1 MHKIYYSFLHE
12 RHDSFMNIVNT
23 VRSKGIHNCICTDK
37 SNALFKNEGCAMSRK
52 IKAIV
57 WLIVAVVIGVGAY
70 FYFKMQPSKDNNP
83 NMKMNRDTP
92 VQVGVV
98 SSQDVPVQLSALGTV
113 VADKTVTVTSR
124 ITGHLQEVYF
134 QEGQYVKQGQLL
146 AQIDVK
152 PYQATLE
159 QYQGSLSESQAQLK
173 NAQLT
178 LARYQR
184 LYEKDSI
191 AKQDLDT
198 QTATTTQ
205 YQGAVKSAQGQIKTA
220 TLNIQYGRITAP
232 ISGYIGLRK
241 IDVGNAV
248 TADSTSIAVITQ
260 MQPMAVTF
268 NIPQTNISNIIQ
280 PLRQGHALSVDAFDQ
295 SGAQHIAQGQVKVIS
310 NEIDSTTGTVMLKAM
325 FDNQNNALFP
335 NQFVNIKLKVNTLKD
350 ALIVPSAAVQVGT
363 SGKYVFVIDEQSTAH
378 KITVTTA
385 TETADNQVVVLSGL
399 KVGQKV
405 VTSGGGSLGNG
416 SKVKIV
422 TPEKVDVSVLDAAK
436 QHDHNKR
443 PR

>member
-1 MHKIYYSFLHE
+1 
-12 RHDSFMNIVNT
+12 
-23 VRSKGIHNCICTDK
+23 
-37 SNALFKNEGCAMSRK
+37 MSGR
-52 IKAIV
+52 IKTIV
-57 WLIVAVVIGVGAY
+57 WFAVVVVVCAGIY
-70 FYFKMQPSKDNNP
+70 FYFKLQPSKNEKA
-83 NMKMNRDTP
+83 NMKFNRDTP

-98 SSQDVPVQLSALGTV
+98 SLQDVPVQLNALGTV

-124 ITGHLQEVYF
+124 ITGHLQQVYF

-146 AQIDVK
+146 AQIDVQ

-159 QYQGSLSESQAQLK
+159 QYQGTLSESQAQLK
-173 NAQLT
+173 NAQLM

-184 LYEKDSI
+184 LYAKDSI

-205 YQGAVKSAQGQIKTA
+205 YQGAVKSAEGQIKSA
-220 TLNIQYGRITAP
+220 ALNIQYGRITAP

-241 IDVGNAV
+241 IDVGNTV
-248 TADSTSIAVITQ
+248 SADSTSIAVITQ

-268 NIPQTNISNIIQ
+268 NIPQINIAHIIQ

-295 SGAQHIAQGQVKVIS
+295 AGAQRIAEGQVKVIS

-325 FDNQNNALFP
+325 FDNKDNVLFP

-350 ALIVPSAAVQVGT
+350 AMTVPSAAVQIGT
-363 SGKYVFVIDEQSTAH
+363 GGKYVFVIDDQSIAQ
-378 KITVTTA
+378 KVTVSTGPETT
-385 TETADNQVVVLSGL
+385 DGQVVILNGLS
-399 KVGQKV
+399 VGQKV
-405 VTSGGGSLGNG
+405 VTSGVNALGNG
-416 SKVKIV
+416 SKVNIV

>member
-1 MHKIYYSFLHE
+1 
-12 RHDSFMNIVNT
+12 
-23 VRSKGIHNCICTDK
+23 
-37 SNALFKNEGCAMSRK
+37 MSGK
-52 IKAIV
+52 IKAIIWFV
-57 WLIVAVVIGVGAY
+57 VAVVVCVGAY
-70 FYFKMQPSKDNNP
+70 LYFKAQPAKDDKA

-92 VQVGVV
+92 VQVGSV
-98 SSQDVPVQLSALGTV
+98 SSQDVAVQLSALGTV

-124 ITGHLQEVYF
+124 ITGHLQQVYF

-159 QYQGSLSESQAQLK
+159 QYQGTLSESQAQLK

-198 QTATTTQ
+198 QTATATQ
-205 YQGAVKSAQGQIKTA
+205 YQGAVKSAEGQIKTA
-220 TLNIQYGRITAP
+220 ALNIQYGRITAP

-248 TADSTSIAVITQ
+248 SADSTSIAVITQ

-268 NIPQTNISNIIQ
+268 NIPQANISNIIQ
-280 PLRQGHALSVDAFDQ
+280 PLRDGGALPVDAFDQ
-295 SGAQHIAQGQVKVIS
+295 SGTQQIAQGQVKVIS

-325 FDNQNNALFP
+325 FDNKNNALFP

-350 ALIVPSAAVQVGT
+350 ALVVPSAAVQVGT

-378 KITVTTA
+378 KVTVTTGPEA
-385 TETADNQVVVLSGL
+385 GNNQVVVLTGL
-399 KVGQKV
+399 KAGQNV
-405 VTSGGGSLGNG
+405 VTSGSSSLGNG

-436 QHDHNKR
+436 QHEHNKR

>member
-1 MHKIYYSFLHE
+1 
-12 RHDSFMNIVNT
+12 
-23 VRSKGIHNCICTDK
+23 
-37 SNALFKNEGCAMSRK
+37 MSGK
-52 IKAIV
+52 IKAIIGLV
-57 WLIVAVVIGVGAY
+57 VAIVVGIGCY
-70 FYFKMQPSKDNNP
+70 FYFKGQPSKDNKA
-83 NMKMNRDTP
+83 NMNMQMNRDTP
-92 VQVGVV
+92 VQVGIV
-98 SSQDVPVQLSALGTV
+98 SAQDVPVQLSALGTV
-113 VADKTVTVTSR
+113 VADKTVSVTSR

-134 QEGQYVKQGQLL
+134 KEGQYVKQGQLL

-159 QYQGSLSESQAQLK
+159 QYQGSLAESQAQLK

-198 QTATTTQ
+198 QSATTTQ

-220 TLNIQYGRITAP
+220 ALNIQYGRITAP

-248 TADSTSIAVITQ
+248 SADSTSIAVITQ

-268 NIPQTNISNIIQ
+268 NIPQTNISSIIQ
-280 PLRQGHALSVDAFDQ
+280 PLRQGNALSVDAFDQ

-310 NEIDSTTGTVMLKAM
+310 NEIDTTTGTVMLKAM

-363 SGKYVFVIDEQSTAH
+363 SGKYVFVIDEQSKAH
-378 KITVTTA
+378 KVTVTTGPEA
-385 TETADNQVVVLSGL
+385 PNNQVIVFSGL

-405 VTSGGGSLGNG
+405 VTSGGDSLGNG
-416 SKVKIV
+416 SKVNIV

-436 QHDHNKR
+436 QHDLNKR

>member
-1 MHKIYYSFLHE
+1 
-12 RHDSFMNIVNT
+12 
-23 VRSKGIHNCICTDK
+23 
-37 SNALFKNEGCAMSRK
+37 
-52 IKAIV
+52 
-57 WLIVAVVIGVGAY
+57 
-70 FYFKMQPSKDNNP
+70 
-83 NMKMNRDTP
+83 MKFNRDTP

-98 SSQDVPVQLSALGTV
+98 SLQDVPVQLNALGTV

-124 ITGHLQEVYF
+124 ITGHLQQVYF

-146 AQIDVK
+146 AQIDVQ

-159 QYQGSLSESQAQLK
+159 QYQGTLSESQAQLK
-173 NAQLT
+173 NAQLM

-184 LYEKDSI
+184 LYAKDSI

-205 YQGAVKSAQGQIKTA
+205 YQGAVKSAEGQIKSA
-220 TLNIQYGRITAP
+220 ALNIQYGRITAP

-241 IDVGNAV
+241 IDVGNTV
-248 TADSTSIAVITQ
+248 SADSTSIAVITQ

-268 NIPQTNISNIIQ
+268 NIPQINIAHIIQ

-295 SGAQHIAQGQVKVIS
+295 AGAQRIAEGQVKVIS

-325 FDNQNNALFP
+325 FDNKDNVLFP

-350 ALIVPSAAVQVGT
+350 AMTVPSAAVQIGT
-363 SGKYVFVIDEQSTAH
+363 GGKYVFVIDDQSIAQKVTVSTGPE
-378 KITVTTA
+378 IT
-385 TETADNQVVVLSGL
+385 DGQVVILNGLS
-399 KVGQKV
+399 VGQKV
-405 VTSGGGSLGNG
+405 VTSGVNALGNG
-416 SKVKIV
+416 SKVNVV